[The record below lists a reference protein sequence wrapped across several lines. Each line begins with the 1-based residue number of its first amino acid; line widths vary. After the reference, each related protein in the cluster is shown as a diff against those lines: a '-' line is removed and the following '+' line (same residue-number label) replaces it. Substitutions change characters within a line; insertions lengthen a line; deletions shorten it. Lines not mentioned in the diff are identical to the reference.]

1 MLFSHVLFCVKKT
14 YIQGR
19 WAPWSTDL
27 PARITFTVIK
37 SITKCLLTLIVL
49 LTMYFNWN
57 ILIYIMSMVMSIK
70 QLITLKT
77 GKLITNIYL
86 RKSSSTNWCF
96 TYSIT
101 GSRLPCGSHIVKL
114 SYLKTKNMETTRAD
128 ALSFRRPGRK
138 TVHEFIPCN
147 HYEYDTTCSLYKP
160 VLPVSWLLLL
170 YFILIYTKLMKK
182 ERE

>member
-114 SYLKTKNMETTRAD
+114 SYLKTKKHGNNTSRRTVVQTTGSEDGPR
-128 ALSFRRPGRK
+128 
-138 TVHEFIPCN
+138 
-147 HYEYDTTCSLYKP
+147 
-160 VLPVSWLLLL
+160 
-170 YFILIYTKLMKK
+170 IYTLQSL
-182 ERE
+182 RIRYNVLSV